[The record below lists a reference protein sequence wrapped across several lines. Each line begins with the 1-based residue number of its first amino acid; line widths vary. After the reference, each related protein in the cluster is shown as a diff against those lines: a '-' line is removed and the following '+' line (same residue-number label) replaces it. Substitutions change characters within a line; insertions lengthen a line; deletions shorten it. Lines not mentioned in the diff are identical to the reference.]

1 MLPQN
6 GGIYDGS
13 IRKLLN
19 RSDRRTVFFVG
30 AGISIPSGLP
40 NFKELSREAITK
52 IGGNL
57 ISPEDYEIICS
68 TLRPEV
74 IFKIMVDEFGEESL
88 SFLEMFEGHEPNSNH
103 FFLADKLKQGHCVI
117 TTNGDHLIEDACK
130 AEKVPFSV
138 M

>member
-1 MLPQN
+1 MIPQN
-6 GGIYDGS
+6 GGICDAFLLQ
-13 IRKLLN
+13 LLN
-19 RSDRRTVFFVG
+19 NANRKTVFFVG

-40 NFKELSREAITK
+40 NFKELSSEAITK

-57 ISPEDYEIICS
+57 ISPEDYEIICL

-74 IFKIMVDEFGEESL
+74 IFKIMVDEFNEESL
-88 SFLEMFEGHEPNSNH
+88 FFLEMFEGHEPNSNH

-130 AEKVPFSV
+130 A
-138 M
+138 